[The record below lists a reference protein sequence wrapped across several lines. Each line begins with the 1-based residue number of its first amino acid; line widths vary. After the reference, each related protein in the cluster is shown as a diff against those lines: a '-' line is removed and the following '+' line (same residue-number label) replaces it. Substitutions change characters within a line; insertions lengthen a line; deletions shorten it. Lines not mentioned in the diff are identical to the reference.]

1 MCCALIA
8 IGRHGMELIRHDIKK
23 KIQDMH
29 GDMHWEITY
38 ILSWYSSTD
47 VHGMGAFE
55 HGAKAC
61 STEVCVYTHGYMHWE
76 PPGGP
81 RPQYTIL

>member
-1 MCCALIA
+1 
-8 IGRHGMELIRHDIKK
+8 MELIRHDIKK